1 VTDCGPGI
9 APDEREQIFQKFNRV
24 SGSGRAGLGL
34 TIARAFV
41 EAHGQ
46 HIEVTDAPSEGARF
60 TFTMPVASLAAELA

>member
-1 VTDCGPGI
+1 
-9 APDEREQIFQKFNRV
+9 V